1 MAGRLITPGI
11 QGQCGEGRCYEQQ
24 AHAFGV
30 ARNKWK
36 SEIPHRVADQH
47 RWLQADDL
55 GEEKGSP
62 VGHDPQPQCTGAGK
76 GGDEIFRQVRA
87 AGLHGLNPLIQK
99 PIHGR
104 HREAAENGAQ
114 PLCREHPSED
124 EEKRCEEEGGS
135 RWKADVASDAI

>member
-55 GEEKGSP
+55 GEEKGPPSGTIHSHKVP
-62 VGHDPQPQCTGAGK
+62 APAK
-76 GGDEIFRQVRA
+76 A
-87 AGLHGLNPLIQK
+87 ATRFSGRCGPLVCM
-99 PIHGR
+99 
-104 HREAAENGAQ
+104 A
-114 PLCREHPSED
+114 
-124 EEKRCEEEGGS
+124 
-135 RWKADVASDAI
+135 